1 MTTTG
6 TNQEWDCLSPLAK
19 AALVAGGPLV
29 SIGMFSMGTALPGL
43 ARSFAGAADSAFLVQ
58 IIGTIVAPVFAFA
71 SPLMTRF
78 LARLGPRRVM
88 LASLLLFAAGGAAPA
103 LLSSLTA
110 ILIARVILAIG
121 VAGAFAASMAGIAR
135 MPDAQRHRLLGL
147 LSFFAGGIAIVTFPL
162 IGLLAATSWRLAFLV
177 HLIVIPVAFLALRLP
192 HNGPAP
198 ATSRSSHKC
207 GRLLAG
213 MPVGLLVAS
222 GVIGWGM
229 VASAVYSPFL
239 LGDLGVR
246 DPARVGLL
254 LGIMS
259 TCSLLGSGG
268 YSLIQRA
275 LGTPTTLML
284 AILTAATGSTLTGLA
299 ISVPVTIAGMGILG
313 IGLSLFSG
321 AIYAAAMAAVGPDG
335 DGTAG
340 AGVVTFIKYGGQLIF
355 PAFATFVAH
364 KWGTATVYLVLG
376 ALMIGVAL
384 LLAATASR
392 RR

>member
-1 MTTTG
+1 MTAVD
-6 TNQEWDCLSPLAK
+6 TNQEWNRLSPSAK

-43 ARSFAGAADSAFLVQ
+43 ARSFADAPDSAFIVQ

-71 SPLMTRF
+71 SPLMTRAI
-78 LARLGPRRVM
+78 ARHGPRRVM
-88 LASLLLFAAGGAAPA
+88 LGSLLLFAAGGAAPA

-110 ILIARVILAIG
+110 ILITRVILAIG

-147 LSFFAGGIAIVTFPL
+147 ISFSAGGIAIVTFPL
-162 IGLLAATSWRLAFLV
+162 IGMLAAMSWRLAFLV
-177 HLIVIPVAFLALRLP
+177 HLIVIPVALLTLQLP
-192 HNGPAP
+192 RSGHARAAFRG
-198 ATSRSSHKC
+198 SRQR

-213 MPVGLLVAS
+213 VPICLLLAS
-222 GVIGWGM
+222 VVIGWGM

-239 LGDLGVR
+239 LGHQGVR
-246 DPARVGLL
+246 DPARVGLF

-268 YSLIQRA
+268 YSMIQRA
-275 LGTPTTLML
+275 LGTPATLML
-284 AILTAATGSTLTGLA
+284 AILTAAAGSMMAGLA
-299 ISVPVTIAGMGILG
+299 MSVPVTITGISILG

-321 AIYAAAMAAVGPDG
+321 AIYAAAMVAAGPDG

-340 AGVVTFIKYGGQLIF
+340 AGVVTFVKYGGQLIF
-355 PAFATFVAH
+355 PAFATLTAQ
-364 KWGTATVYLVLG
+364 KWGTATVYLALG

-384 LLAATASR
+384 LLAPATIR

>member
-1 MTTTG
+1 M
-6 TNQEWDCLSPLAK
+6 SPVAK

-43 ARSFAGAADSAFLVQ
+43 ARSFAGAPDSALLVQ
-58 IIGTIVAPVFAFA
+58 IIGAIVAPVFAFA
-71 SPLMTRF
+71 SPIMTWAI
-78 LARLGPRRVM
+78 ARHGPRRVM

-110 ILIARVILAIG
+110 ILITRVILAIG

-135 MPDAQRHRLLGL
+135 MPDVQRHQLLGL

-162 IGLLAATSWRLAFLV
+162 IGFLAATSWRLAFLV
-177 HLIVIPVAFLALRLP
+177 HLIVLPVALLAFRLP
-192 HNGPAP
+192 RSGPVP
-198 ATSRSSHKC
+198 ATSCGSRKR

-213 MPVGLLVAS
+213 MPVGLLLAS
-222 GVIGWGM
+222 AVIGWGM

-239 LGDLGVR
+239 LGDIGVR
-246 DPARVGLL
+246 DPARIGLF

-259 TCSLLGSGG
+259 ICSLVGSGG
-268 YSLIQRA
+268 YSLVQRA
-275 LGTPTTLML
+275 LGTPITLML
-284 AILTAATGSTLTGLA
+284 AILTAAAGSMMMGLA
-299 ISVPVTIAGMGILG
+299 ISLPVTITGMGILG

-321 AIYAAAMAAVGPDG
+321 AIYAAAMAAAGPDG

-355 PAFATFVAH
+355 PAFATLVAQ
-364 KWGTATVYLVLG
+364 KWGTAAVYLVLS

-384 LLAATASR
+384 LLAPAVR
-392 RR
+392 RQR